1 MDPAVQ
7 PNTTLY
13 INNLNDKI
21 DKEELRTQLYAL
33 FATHGK
39 VIDVVATKSPKM
51 RGQAFL
57 VFADLAGAT
66 AAMRACAGMTFY
78 DKPLRISY
86 AKTKSHATL
95 KREDPNFVPPKTAHA
110 GALSEFNSKFASG
123 VTLSEKRPRDDD
135 DPAGREA
142 KREKQQESDEEME
155 LEDDDDDAAPASK
168 GAIPPPTQQASARL
182 LCTNLP
188 QEVTD
193 DVLSVLFQQYRGL
206 HSVHVAPSP
215 TPNAAGQPVKMA
227 QILYETPQLAT
238 VAKENLDGFAL
249 KKGWVMSVSYI

>member
-1 MDPAVQ
+1 
-7 PNTTLY
+7 
-13 INNLNDKI
+13 
-21 DKEELRTQLYAL
+21 
-33 FATHGK
+33 
-39 VIDVVATKSPKM
+39 M

-86 AKTKSHATL
+86 AKTKSHATS
-95 KREDPNFVPPKTAHA
+95 KREDPNFVPPNVAHA
-110 GALSEFNSKFASG
+110 GPLSEFNSKFASG
-123 VTLSEKRPRDDD
+123 VSLSEKRPREDDG
-135 DPAGREA
+135 ATGREA
-142 KREKQQESDEEME
+142 KREKQQDSDEEME
-155 LEDDDDDAAPASK
+155 LEDDDDETAPAPK
-168 GAIPPPTQQASARL
+168 DTVPPATQQVSAQL

-206 HSVHVAPSP
+206 QSVRVATSP
-215 TPNAAGQPVKMA
+215 TSNAAGQPVKMA
-227 QILYETPQLAT
+227 QIFYETPQLAA

-249 KKGWVMSVSYI
+249 KKGWVMSVSYA